1 MKLKFMDP
9 QQKRTW
15 RFALAALLVIILLT
29 IPAYF
34 QMHSSNQLRAQR
46 QRATMS
52 PIIMIPGSSA
62 TKERFNRLV
71 NLLNRDTHQKH
82 SLLKVEVYNN
92 GKITYSGK
100 INKGDREPFIVVGF
114 QNNHDGYDNIKK
126 QATMFDAAFAQLSE
140 EYQFNN
146 FKAFGHSNGGLIWTR
161 WIETYY
167 ADYKD
172 DIKLRVLMTV
182 ASPFN
187 LAETSI
193 KNKTQMFTDFV
204 KYRTKIPRSLDVIAV
219 VGNEDSYT
227 SDGLVPAD
235 SVLAGKYIYQKRAH
249 SYTSMTVTGEQA
261 QHSNL
266 PQNKQIVKLIEQYLM
281 DSTKQPL
288 KRGKRPTLTNGSE

>member
-288 KRGKRPTLTNGSE
+288 KRGKRPALTNGSE

>member
-1 MKLKFMDP
+1 MKLKFMDS

-204 KYRTKIPRSLDVIAV
+204 KHRAKIPRSLDVIAV

>member
-15 RFALAALLVIILLT
+15 RFALVALLVIILLT

-167 ADYKD
+167 DDYKD

-204 KYRTKIPRSLDVIAV
+204 KHRTKIPCSLDVIAV